1 MWPPGEI
8 TEVPDFETMVVN
20 ELKGSAHVLALLGG
34 DATKIASELPPKN
47 DSLFLQVV
55 LDGGFERVSGWVF
68 AARIR
73 IEAWGG
79 ERRDARALCR
89 GAHGFISAL
98 RGTTSD
104 GRGIVTGVTTLIL
117 PRKFV
122 DPVNNRPRYQ
132 AELYVSAH
140 PDPAALLES

>member
-1 MWPPGEI
+1 MWPPGDLVEA
-8 TEVPDFETMVVN
+8 PDFESLVVN
-20 ELKGSAHVLALLGG
+20 ELKNSSHVLALLDG

-47 DSLFLQVV
+47 DSLFLQVG
-55 LDGGFERVSGWVF
+55 LDGGFVRVQHWVF
-68 AARIR
+68 TARIR
-73 IEAWGG
+73 LEAWGPPRA
-79 ERRDARALCR
+79 EARALCI
-89 GAHGFISAL
+89 GAHAVLSSL
-98 RGTTSD
+98 RGTSSD

-132 AELYVSAH
+132 CELFVSAH

>member
-8 TEVPDFETMVVN
+8 TEVPDFESMVVN
-20 ELKGSAHVLALLGG
+20 ELKGSGYVLSFLGG
-34 DATKIASELPPKN
+34 DSTKIASELPPKN
-47 DSLFLQVV
+47 EDLFLQVG
-55 LDGGFERVSGWVF
+55 LDGGFERIAGWLF

-79 ERRDARALCR
+79 HRRDARDLCIA
-89 GAHGFISAL
+89 AHAFLSAL
-98 RGTTSD
+98 RGTSSD

-132 AELYVSAH
+132 AELYITAH
-140 PDPAALLES
+140 PDPADQLS